1 MKDNRSDI
9 MFSHVL
15 QKTGVLKNFSIAKI
29 VPLVEIEKIK
39 KEIKEKSKSEA
50 DFSLAFQKKL
60 AAYQN
65 MHDPKNPIPG
75 IIYLDN
81 EEKKQVTCKKYAKE
95 MARKIKIDH
104 PKKQD
109 LALLIK
115 IMIMELGLTKDDFQ
129 EDTPEENSDGDTD
142 D

>member
-1 MKDNRSDI
+1 MKDNKSDI

-29 VPLVEIEKIK
+29 VPLIEK
-39 KEIKEKSKSEA
+39 ELREKSKSEA
-50 DFSLAFQKKL
+50 DFGLAFQKKL

-81 EEKKQVTCKKYAKE
+81 EQKKQVNCKKYAKE
-95 MARKIKIDH
+95 LARKVKIDH
-104 PKKQD
+104 PRKQE

-129 EDTPEENSDGDTD
+129 EEDFDDDTD

>member
-1 MKDNRSDI
+1 MKNNKSDI

-29 VPLVEIEKIK
+29 VPLIEIDKIK
-39 KEIKEKSKSEA
+39 KELKEKSKSEA
-50 DFSLAFQKKL
+50 DFGLAFQKKL

-81 EEKKQVTCKKYAKE
+81 EQKKQVNCKKYAKE
-95 MARKIKIDH
+95 LARKVKIDH
-104 PKKQD
+104 PRKQE

-129 EDTPEENSDGDTD
+129 EENFD
-142 D
+142 DDAED

>member
-1 MKDNRSDI
+1 MNDNRSDI

-39 KEIKEKSKSEA
+39 KEIKEKSKSDA

-75 IIYLDN
+75 IIYLDS
-81 EEKKQVTCKKYAKE
+81 EEKKQISYKKYAKE
-95 MARKIKIDH
+95 WARKMKIDH

-109 LALLIK
+109 LAFLIK
-115 IMIMELGLTKDDFQ
+115 VMIMELGLTKDDFQ
-129 EDTPEENSDGDTD
+129 DDSAGENSEGDTED
-142 D
+142 

>member
-1 MKDNRSDI
+1 MKNNKSDI

-29 VPLVEIEKIK
+29 VPLIEIEKIK
-39 KEIKEKSKSEA
+39 KELKEKSKSEA
-50 DFSLAFQKKL
+50 DFGLAFQKKL
-60 AAYQN
+60 TAYQN

-75 IIYLDN
+75 IIYLDS
-81 EEKKQVTCKKYAKE
+81 EQKKQVTCKKYAKE
-95 MARKIKIDH
+95 LARKVKIDH
-104 PKKQD
+104 PRRQE

-129 EDTPEENSDGDTD
+129 EENFD
-142 D
+142 DDAED

>member
-1 MKDNRSDI
+1 

-15 QKTGVLKNFSIAKI
+15 QKTGVLKNFSIAKT

-39 KEIKEKSKSEA
+39 KELKEKSKSET
-50 DFSLAFQKKL
+50 DFNLAFQKKL

-75 IIYLDN
+75 IIYLNN

-95 MARKIKIDH
+95 LARKVKIDH
-104 PKKQD
+104 PRRQE

-129 EDTPEENSDGDTD
+129 EENFDDDTD